1 MAVTITVSDSSWA
14 QFNEARNDYQSYQA
28 DPYTSGSQEDT
39 DCLLERLIELADK
52 ADALIRSASVGR

>member
-14 QFNEARNDYQSYQA
+14 QFNEARNDYRSYQA
-28 DPYTSGSQEDT
+28 DPYTSGSQEDI
-39 DCLLERLIELADK
+39 DCLFERLIELADK